1 MEIALNPSSKR
12 KTNVVVS
19 IEGNERKFGDDAM
32 VVCVKKPKYCYA
44 YLLDLLGKKVD
55 HPTVTAYKTRFP
67 QYDIEADPIR
77 GTVIFRHDSET
88 TYRFGIKH
96 IFSDLYQL
104 GFPPVLKSFWG

>member
-55 HPTVTAYKTRFP
+55 HPIVTAYKARFP
-67 QYDIEADPIR
+67 QYEIEADPVR
-77 GTVIFRHDSET
+77 GTVIFRHDSDT
-88 TYRFGIKH
+88 TYR
-96 IFSDLYQL
+96 
-104 GFPPVLKSFWG
+104 

>member
-55 HPTVTAYKTRFP
+55 HPMVEAYKTRFP
-67 QYDIEADPIR
+67 QYEIEADPIR

-88 TYRFGIKH
+88 TYRFGNHKIKLNFTYLH
-96 IFSDLYQL
+96 
-104 GFPPVLKSFWG
+104 PPQC